1 MPVSITVRYH
11 EGEWQVMP
19 YIASFDPGY
28 AVIQDQMYSALKNFC
43 IHMNE
48 LNEARSRPDV
58 PPETPPETHH
68 VA

>member
-1 MPVSITVRYH
+1 MPISITVRYH
-11 EGEWQVMP
+11 DGEWQVMP
-19 YIASFDPGY
+19 YSASFDPGY

-48 LNEARSRPDV
+48 LNLARSKPDV
-58 PPETPPETHH
+58 PPSTSEPHH